1 MIAMWASFAPPNL
14 YALYAWFCSSQD
26 HRKETRTFLNNMS
39 CALTK
44 NAEPN
49 ASKIARAVI
58 GVGQAVCAMLEWD
71 DLNVEGLDNL
81 ATASE

>member
-1 MIAMWASFAPPNL
+1 M
-14 YALYAWFCSSQD
+14 
-26 HRKETRTFLNNMS
+26 
-39 CALTK
+39 TK